1 MPLIKKNLIDSMAH
15 ITGGGL
21 SENIERALPD
31 DFHVKIDAKNF
42 FSEKFI
48 WLAEIGKIRSDEMLK
63 TFNCGIGFV
72 IVIKRRITNKL
83 QNILNFITQG
93 L

>member
-1 MPLIKKNLIDSMAH
+1 MAH

-42 FSEKFI
+42 FHQ
-48 WLAEIGKIRSDEMLK
+48 KIYLVSRNWQDK
-63 TFNCGIGFV
+63 
-72 IVIKRRITNKL
+72 K
-83 QNILNFITQG
+83 
-93 L
+93 